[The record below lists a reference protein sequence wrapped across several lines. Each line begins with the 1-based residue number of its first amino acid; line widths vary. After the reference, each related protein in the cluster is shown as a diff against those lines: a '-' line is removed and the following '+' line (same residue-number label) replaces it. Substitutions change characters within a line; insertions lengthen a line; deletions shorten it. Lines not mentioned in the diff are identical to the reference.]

1 MLGLRS
7 APVLGGDV
15 SFFGGGGGPIPITPG
30 PVTVPRFRFVLGITY
45 APMNRDSDGDGVPDR
60 IDRCPTQAGERGG
73 ERPGCPRE
81 EPPQPASDGNK
92 VETPEM
98 TVTTSNAR
106 HVLFRLSE
114 PARLPDALL
123 GTLRDEVVL
132 TGWMRASGILHDV
145 RLRSLG
151 GTTVRGL
158 AGSVQVVALEGSI
171 GLSEGDVTCGLRAVL
186 ARETDTGL
194 ETIAGEIVEARVGAL
209 EVMVTAFD
217 EVAATRQAGPGG
229 VWLLAPTAQGGRA
242 CSSSSAA
249 ALQRRARTPPPR
261 AAPAPTPAPI
271 QAAPAPAPSEPKPA
285 APKPSPTFSA
295 QAAMPLRPVRPK
307 VEEEEQICPDAGDV
321 VEHFAFGRCEVVKSD
336 GDRLHLRLGK
346 DGRVKE
352 IALEMLRVTPLAPAD
367 GTAGRHFKLDR
378 KL

>member
-1 MLGLRS
+1 
-7 APVLGGDV
+7 
-15 SFFGGGGGPIPITPG
+15 
-30 PVTVPRFRFVLGITY
+30 
-45 APMNRDSDGDGVPDR
+45 
-60 IDRCPTQAGERGG
+60 
-73 ERPGCPRE
+73 
-81 EPPQPASDGNK
+81 
-92 VETPEM
+92 M
-98 TVTTSNAR
+98 TVTTSTAR

-114 PARLPDALL
+114 PARLPDTLL

-132 TGWMRASGILHDV
+132 AGWMRASGVLHDV
-145 RLRSLG
+145 QLRSPS
-151 GTTVRGL
+151 GTSVRAL

-171 GLSEGDVTCGLRAVL
+171 ALSEGDVTCGLRAVL

-194 ETIAGEIVEARVGAL
+194 ETIAGEIVDARVGAL

-217 EVAATRQAGPGG
+217 EVTATRQAG
-229 VWLLAPTAQGGRA
+229 VWDLTPTARGGA
-242 CSSSSAA
+242 PAA
-249 ALQRRARTPPPR
+249 AATPAAVPAPVAAAVPVSEAP
-261 AAPAPTPAPI
+261 AAPAPAPAPAPI
-271 QAAPAPAPSEPKPA
+271 QAAPALAPSEPKPA

-295 QAAMPLRPVRPK
+295 QAAMPLRPVVRPK
-307 VEEEEQICPDAGDV
+307 VDEVEQVYPDAGDV

-352 IALEMLRVTPLAPAD
+352 IALEMLRVTPLPPAD